1 MAIAVVQGITNEGN
15 REILAVEPMF
25 AESED
30 TYTHL
35 FEQLKS
41 RGVEKVWLWASIA
54 HSGLKNAILEMFLRI
69 KLATV

>member
-1 MAIAVVQGITNEGN
+1 MAVAVVQGITKEGN

-41 RGVEKVWLWASIA
+41 
-54 HSGLKNAILEMFLRI
+54 
-69 KLATV
+69 